1 MKLEVAKEMQ
11 EINEYAYRAR
21 DRDGREVCGVLQ
33 ATGEEEV
40 AAYIRARQCYLT
52 SIVPCASHKEKHWE
66 RRPADKELAV
76 FCRQFSLLIDA
87 GVPFASSLQVLRRQA
102 GKRRWQTVLEEV
114 ERQIE
119 AGSSLAGALSKQP
132 AFFPPLLL
140 GMVEAGEASGA
151 MEEILGRLAI
161 YFEKEH
167 SLKQKIVSSLLYPAV
182 VLVMALALVF
192 YMLLYV
198 LPVFADLFTQMNLE
212 LPWLTRALLRS
223 SSWLRREGLIGV
235 GFFAIVACGL
245 RFWKGKSFWLY
256 WRDKLALTFPVLGVL
271 WRKAVI
277 ARYCRTL
284 GTLLGSGLSLLPAL
298 DLAQRTTSN
307 RCFLERLQ
315 TVRSCMSTGESLTVS
330 LSASELFPPLV
341 LQLVAVAEETG
352 KLETMLAKV
361 ADFYEADVEEAAVRL
376 GVLLEPFVIVFLGL
390 LVGTL
395 VLAVMLPVFESVGA
409 IGSF

>member
-1 MKLEVAKEMQ
+1 MREMH
-11 EINEYAYRAR
+11 EYAYRAR
-21 DRDGREVCGVLQ
+21 GRDGRELRGVLQ
-33 ATGEEEV
+33 AAGEAEV
-40 AAYIRARQCYLT
+40 AAYIRAHQGYVT
-52 SIVPCASHKEKHWE
+52 SVVPCAPRKEKHWE

-87 GVPFASSLQVLRRQA
+87 GVSLASSLQVLRRQA

-119 AGSSLAGALSKQP
+119 AGNSLAGALSKQP
-132 AFFPPLLL
+132 AFFPSLLL

-167 SLKQKIVSSLLYPAV
+167 SLKQKIVSSLLYPAL
-182 VLVMALALVF
+182 VLVMALVLTF

-198 LPVFADLFTQMNLE
+198 LPVFADLFFQMNLE
-212 LPWLTRALLRS
+212 LPWLTRALLQS
-223 SSWLRREGLIGV
+223 SSWLRQEGLDLAGL
-235 GFFAIVACGL
+235 AATALLGL
-245 RFWKGKSFWLY
+245 RFWKGKAFWLH
-256 WRDKLALTFPVLGVL
+256 WRDKLVLTLPVLGGL

-298 DLAQRTTSN
+298 DLAQQTTSN

-315 TVRSCMSTGESLTVS
+315 TVRSRMSAGESLTVS
-330 LSASELFPPLV
+330 FSASELFPPLV

-352 KLETMLAKV
+352 KLEAMLAKV

-409 IGSF
+409 IGSFR